1 MKSGPR
7 NLLENRESLGL
18 EEAFQDGERG
28 RDCSARVLFSIPAQQ
43 SEKGE
48 EKREGLF
55 PTCKRSSFGAKM
67 GTAGETAPRQW
78 PGAQSSSEVTPR
90 AANPHWPSG
99 KASTQTTSQPSSLT
113 AVVLFSAQDSSG
125 ARVPHEVVARIV
137 PSVHSDRVPPDV
149 TGLGRALLV
158 PICSRNVEHFKRN
171 IFPSLSLTLSW
182 QHSVWANGDLE
193 LL

>member
-1 MKSGPR
+1 M
-7 NLLENRESLGL
+7 GL

-28 RDCSARVLFSIPAQQ
+28 GDRSTRVLFSIPAHQ
-43 SEKGE
+43 SEKGD

-55 PTCKRSSFGAKM
+55 PTCKMSSFGAKM
-67 GTAGETAPRQW
+67 GTAGETAPRQR

-113 AVVLFSAQDSSG
+113 AVVLFSAQDSSR
-125 ARVPHEVVARIV
+125 ARIPHEVARIV
-137 PSVHSDRVPPDV
+137 PSVHSDRVSPDV
-149 TGLGRALLV
+149 MGLGRALLV
-158 PICSRNVEHFKRN
+158 LICSRNVEHFKRN
-171 IFPSLSLTLSW
+171 IFPSHSLTLSR
-182 QHSVWANGDLE
+182 QHSVWANGDLK